1 MGSPHLAFRQN
12 RYDGRAVAVSTHHL
26 SLSTRG
32 DNDVHDITGD
42 VAGAA
47 KQSGLRNG
55 TVTVFVPGS
64 TAGITAIE
72 HERGMIRDLQEFL
85 ERTAPAES
93 PYHHNHGGDSN
104 GHAHVRS
111 AFIGPSLTVPLI
123 DGTLGL
129 GTWQQIVL
137 VDFDDRPR
145 KREVTVQI
153 VGE

>member
-1 MGSPHLAFRQN
+1 MT
-12 RYDGRAVAVSTHHL
+12 VATHHL

-32 DNDVHDITGD
+32 DNDVHDITDG

-47 KQSGLRNG
+47 EQSGVRNG

-72 HERGMIRDLQEFL
+72 YERGMIRDFREFL
-85 ERTAPAES
+85 ERTAPTRAA
-93 PYHHNHGGDSN
+93 YHHNHGGDSN
-104 GHAHVRS
+104 GHAHIRS
-111 AFIGPSLTVPLI
+111 ALIGPSLTVPLI
-123 DGTLGL
+123 EGKLGL

-153 VGE
+153 VGD

>member
-1 MGSPHLAFRQN
+1 MT
-12 RYDGRAVAVSTHHL
+12 VSTATVRL
-26 SLSTRG
+26 QTAG
-32 DNDVHDITGD
+32 DNDVHDLTRQVSD
-42 VAGAA
+42 AVRD
-47 KQSGLRNG
+47 SGIREGL
-55 TVTVFVPGS
+55 VTVFVPGS

-85 ERTAPAES
+85 ERTAPTDA

-111 AFIGPSLTVPLI
+111 AFVGPSLTVPLV
-123 DGTLGL
+123 DGRLAL

-145 KREVTVQI
+145 NRKVVVQV

>member
-1 MGSPHLAFRQN
+1 MT
-12 RYDGRAVAVSTHHL
+12 VTSTNL
-26 SLSTRG
+26 RLSTQG
-32 DNDVHDITGD
+32 DNDIHDLTGE
-42 VAGAA
+42 VADAVE
-47 KQSGLRNG
+47 QSGLRNG

-72 HERGMIRDLQEFL
+72 LEDGMVRDLKEFL
-85 ERTAPAES
+85 DRTAPANAS
-93 PYHHNHGGDSN
+93 YHHNHGGDSN
-104 GHAHVRS
+104 GHAHIRS

-123 DGTLGL
+123 DGRLAL

-145 KREVTVQI
+145 RRDVIVQI

>member
-1 MGSPHLAFRQN
+1 M
-12 RYDGRAVAVSTHHL
+12 VSSHGI

-32 DNDVHDITGD
+32 DNDVCDITD
-42 VAGAA
+42 EVTGAA
-47 KQSGLRNG
+47 KQSGARNG

-72 HERGMIRDLQEFL
+72 NEPGMVRDLQEFL
-85 ERTAPAES
+85 ERSAPAGAR
-93 PYHHNHGGDSN
+93 YHHNHGGDSN
-104 GHAHVRS
+104 GHAHVRA

-123 DGTLGL
+123 DGKLEL

-145 KREVTVQI
+145 KRDVTVQI

>member
-1 MGSPHLAFRQN
+1 MISTN
-12 RYDGRAVAVSTHHL
+12 RILVSTQ
-26 SLSTRG
+26 G
-32 DNDVHDITGD
+32 DNDVHDLTDAVAAD
-42 VAGAA
+42 VAA
-47 KQSGLRNG
+47 SGVRNG

-72 HERGMIRDLQEFL
+72 YEPGMIRDLQEFL
-85 ERTAPAES
+85 DRLAPAS
-93 PYHHNHGGDSN
+93 GRYHHNHGGDSN

-111 AFIGPSLTVPLI
+111 AFIGPSLAVPLI
-123 DGTLGL
+123 DGRLDL

-145 KREVTVQI
+145 SRTVTVQI

>member
-1 MGSPHLAFRQN
+1 MVHT
-12 RYDGRAVAVSTHHL
+12 RAL
-26 SLSTRG
+26 KLSTRG
-32 DNDVHDITGD
+32 DNDIHDVTGE

-47 KQSGLRNG
+47 KASGVRNG
-55 TVTVFVPGS
+55 IVCVFVPGS

-72 HERGMIRDLQEFL
+72 HEPGMMRDLQEFL
-85 ERTAPAES
+85 DRTAPAEHG
-93 PYHHNHGGDSN
+93 YHHNHGGDSN

-123 DGTLGL
+123 EGRLAL

-145 KREVTVQI
+145 TREVTVQV

>member
-1 MGSPHLAFRQN
+1 MISTHRI
-12 RYDGRAVAVSTHHL
+12 AVSTQ
-26 SLSTRG
+26 G
-32 DNDVHDITGD
+32 DNDVHDLTD
-42 VAGAA
+42 AVSAGVDE
-47 KQSGLRNG
+47 SGVRNG

-72 HERGMIRDLQEFL
+72 HEPGMIRDLQEFL
-85 ERTAPAES
+85 EKVAPTRGK
-93 PYHHNHGGDSN
+93 YHHNHGGDAN

-111 AFIGPSLTVPLI
+111 AFIGPSMAVPLI
-123 DGTLGL
+123 DGKLGL

-145 KREVTVQI
+145 RREVTVQI

>member
-1 MGSPHLAFRQN
+1 MTVTSHEI
-12 RYDGRAVAVSTHHL
+12 

-32 DNDVHDITGD
+32 DNDVHDLTAG
-42 VAGAA
+42 VAAA
-47 KQSGLRNG
+47 VKESGVRNG
-55 TVTVFVPGS
+55 IVTVFVPGS
-64 TAGITAIE
+64 TAGIAAIE

-85 ERTAPAES
+85 ERTAPTDA

-111 AFIGPSLTVPLI
+111 AFIGPSLTVPLVE
-123 DGTLGL
+123 GRLGL

-145 KREVTVQI
+145 KRRVTVQV

>member
-1 MGSPHLAFRQN
+1 MVH
-12 RYDGRAVAVSTHHL
+12 THAI
-26 SLSTRG
+26 SLSTKG
-32 DNDVHDITGD
+32 DNDIHDLTGE
-42 VAGAA
+42 VAAAA
-47 KQSGLRNG
+47 KASGARNG
-55 TVTVFVPGS
+55 IVTVFVPGS

-72 HERGMIRDLQEFL
+72 HERGMIRDLKEFL
-85 ERTAPAES
+85 DRTAPSDA

-123 DGTLGL
+123 DGRLGL

-145 KREVTVQI
+145 TREVTVQ
-153 VGE
+153 VLGE

>member
-1 MGSPHLAFRQN
+1 MPGQTGTMRGPM
-12 RYDGRAVAVSTHHL
+12 AVATKHL
-26 SLSTRG
+26 SFSTRG
-32 DNDVHDITGD
+32 DNDVHDLTDG
-42 VAGAA
+42 VAAA
-47 KQSGLRNG
+47 VGESGIRNG

-72 HERGMIRDLQEFL
+72 HEPGMIRDLQEFL
-85 ERTAPAES
+85 EKVAPTRGR
-93 PYHHNHGGDSN
+93 YHHNHGGDSN

-111 AFIGPSLTVPLI
+111 AFIGPSMAVPLI
-123 DGTLGL
+123 DGELRL

-145 KREVTVQI
+145 RREVTVQI

>member
-1 MGSPHLAFRQN
+1 MPIA
-12 RYDGRAVAVSTHHL
+12 THRL
-26 SLSTRG
+26 TLSTRG
-32 DNDVHDITGD
+32 DNDVHDLTSE
-42 VAGAA
+42 VEKVA
-47 KQSGLRNG
+47 KQSGLRDG
-55 TVTVFVPGS
+55 IVTVFVPGS

-85 ERTAPAES
+85 ERTAPAGA

-111 AFIGPSLTVPLI
+111 AFIGPSLSVPLI
-123 DGTLGL
+123 DGELGL

-145 KREVTVQI
+145 RREVTVQI

>member
-1 MGSPHLAFRQN
+1 MSVLMTKVQLQTSGN
-12 RYDGRAVAVSTHHL
+12 
-26 SLSTRG
+26 
-32 DNDVHDITGD
+32 NDVHDITD
-42 VAGAA
+42 EVANAVRDG
-47 KQSGLRNG
+47 GIRNG
-55 TVTVFVPGS
+55 VVTVFVPGS

-72 HERGMIRDLQEFL
+72 HEGGMIRDLQEFL
-85 ERTAPAES
+85 ERTAPTDA

-111 AFIGPSLTVPLI
+111 AFIGPSLTVPLV
-123 DGTLGL
+123 DGRLTL

-145 KREVTVQI
+145 KREIVVQV

>member
-1 MGSPHLAFRQN
+1 METGMAVK
-12 RYDGRAVAVSTHHL
+12 GRTIALQTK
-26 SLSTRG
+26 G
-32 DNDVHDITGD
+32 DNDVHDITD
-42 VAGAA
+42 EVANAVRDG
-47 KQSGLRNG
+47 GIRNG
-55 TVTVFVPGS
+55 VVTVFVPGS

-72 HERGMIRDLQEFL
+72 HEGGMIRDLKEFL
-85 ERTAPAES
+85 ERTAPTDA

-111 AFIGPSLTVPLI
+111 AFIGPSLTVPLVN
-123 DGTLGL
+123 GRLTL

-145 KREVTVQI
+145 KREVVVQV

>member
-1 MGSPHLAFRQN
+1 MTVRTE
-12 RYDGRAVAVSTHHL
+12 RL

-32 DNDVHDITGD
+32 DNDVHDITTE
-42 VAGAA
+42 VSKAA
-47 KQSGLRNG
+47 ASSGVREG
-55 TVTVFVPGS
+55 IVTVFVPGS

-72 HERGMIRDLQEFL
+72 FERGMIRDLKDFL
-85 ERTAPAES
+85 ERSAPTEA

-123 DGTLGL
+123 DGRLGL

-145 KREVTVQI
+145 RREVTVQI
-153 VGE
+153 MGE

>member
-1 MGSPHLAFRQN
+1 MVHSQ
-12 RYDGRAVAVSTHHL
+12 SI
-26 SLSTRG
+26 SLSTKG
-32 DNDVHDITGD
+32 DNDIHDLTSE
-42 VAGAA
+42 VAAAA
-47 KQSGLRNG
+47 KESGARNG
-55 TVTVFVPGS
+55 IVTVFVPGS

-72 HERGMIRDLQEFL
+72 YEGGMIRDLQEFL
-85 ERTAPAES
+85 DRSAPADA

-123 DGTLGL
+123 DGRLGL

-145 KREVTVQI
+145 KREVTVQV

>member
-1 MGSPHLAFRQN
+1 MP
-12 RYDGRAVAVSTHHL
+12 VSTHEFG
-26 SLSTRG
+26 LSTRG
-32 DNDVHDITGD
+32 DNDVHDLTDRIAEAVKESGIDTG
-42 VAGAA
+42 
-47 KQSGLRNG
+47 L
-55 TVTVFVPGS
+55 VTVFVAGS

-72 HERGMIRDLQEFL
+72 HERGMIRDLQDFL
-85 ERTAPAES
+85 ERTAPADA

-123 DGTLGL
+123 EGRLRL

-145 KREVTVQI
+145 TREVTVQI

>member
-1 MGSPHLAFRQN
+1 M
-12 RYDGRAVAVSTHHL
+12 VSTHGITL
-26 SLSTRG
+26 KTRG

-42 VAGAA
+42 VSGAA
-47 KQSGLRNG
+47 SESGVRNG
-55 TVTVFVPGS
+55 IVTVFLPGS

-72 HERGMIRDLQEFL
+72 YEPGMVHDLQEFL
-85 ERTAPAES
+85 ERTAPTGA

-111 AFIGPSLTVPLI
+111 AFIGPSLTVPLVE
-123 DGTLGL
+123 GRLGL

-145 KREVTVQI
+145 KRDVTVQI